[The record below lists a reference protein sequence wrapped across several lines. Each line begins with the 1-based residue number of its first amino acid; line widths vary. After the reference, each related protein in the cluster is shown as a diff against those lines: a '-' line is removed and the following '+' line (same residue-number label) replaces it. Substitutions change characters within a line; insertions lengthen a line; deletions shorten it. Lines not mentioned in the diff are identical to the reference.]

1 MSAAS
6 DQPVSMEK
14 NMPVIETERLILR
27 NVAARDAD
35 SMFDYRNNEI
45 CAKYQRGQTKELD
58 GIRRL
63 IELRQNDVISVD
75 APFMLAVALK
85 QSDEMIGEIVVKPE
99 DGMISM
105 GYTFHY
111 NYHRRGYAYEA
122 LTALMVLL
130 HERYPSWAFIC
141 FTELENEPS
150 MALLKKLGYQD
161 MGYLP
166 DMKSQVF
173 EKWTTPAAE
182 AEIAVKVKN

>member
-1 MSAAS
+1 MRAKS
-6 DQPVSMEK
+6 DQPIIMEK

-45 CAKYQRGQTKELD
+45 CTKYQRGQIKELD
-58 GIRRL
+58 GICRL

-99 DGMISM
+99 NGTISM
-105 GYTFHY
+105 GYTLHY
-111 NYHRRGYAYEA
+111 NHHRKGYAYEA
-122 LTALMVLL
+122 LTALMDLL
-130 HERYPSWAFIC
+130 HERYPFWAFIC
-141 FTELENEPS
+141 FTEPENEPS

-173 EKWTTPAAE
+173 EKWTTPAA
-182 AEIAVKVKN
+182 AAAMAVKVKN